1 MYNHF
6 TIDFDTV
13 DFEWDDEK
21 DNYNFAT
28 HGIRFKTA
36 AKVFLDPDAL
46 IRDDDEHLGE
56 ERYDVI
62 GSIGK
67 IIFVVITIR
76 KGNTIRIIS
85 ARCAT
90 KPEKERYLYGKNEY

>member
-1 MYNHF
+1 MYDHF
-6 TIDFDTV
+6 TIDLDSV

-21 DNYNFAT
+21 DHNNFIK

-36 AKVFLDPDAL
+36 ARVFLDPDAL
-46 IRDDDEHLGE
+46 IRDDMEHLGE

-76 KGNTIRIIS
+76 RCNTIRIIS
-85 ARCAT
+85 ARMAT
-90 KPEKERYLYGKNEY
+90 DSEKERYLYGKDEY